1 MSDIVVGI
9 IAGSIVALIAF
20 IFGLFGQIWYGKYQ
34 EKRQKQK
41 EALKNHFSD
50 LEQFIIKPLIESLEN
65 THDRRG
71 YIIYVNRA
79 KHDINIHKTKW
90 PIRIDSDKFIEF
102 KAHFPNHANKIT
114 ALVNSAHKHNR
125 AQESFDAQ
133 LIRLLRE
140 RVAKNEPVYEDV
152 ASQVLR
158 YGLHA
163 IYMEGI
169 EKLEYVQ
176 DTLNFEKV
184 EIENNIWRVRSSMGH
199 FAELPTEEEACDVI
213 NEIPNIITKSTLLNN
228 MKDII
233 INTETLL
240 EKAKELISTSK
251 FIIEQ
256 YTKYGYLLKR
266 KKDCPTCKLIFEEHP
281 H

>member
-1 MSDIVVGI
+1 MSNIVVGI
-9 IAGSIVALIAF
+9 IAGSIVALISF

-50 LEQFIIKPLIESLEN
+50 LEEYTIKPLIESLED
-65 THDRRG
+65 THNRRG
-71 YIIYVNRA
+71 YILYVNRA
-79 KHDINIHKTKW
+79 KQDINVNKTDW
-90 PIRIDSDKFIEF
+90 PIRIDSDKFLEF
-102 KAHFPNHANKIT
+102 KSHFSNQANKIT
-114 ALVNSAHKHNR
+114 ALINSAHNHNR
-125 AQESFDAQ
+125 EQESFDAQ
-133 LIRLLRE
+133 LIRCLRE
-140 RVAKNEPVYEDV
+140 RVCKNELVYEGV

-169 EKLEYVQ
+169 EKLEDVKN
-176 DTLNFEKV
+176 TLNFETV

-199 FAELPTEEEACDVI
+199 FAEVPTEEEAL
-213 NEIPNIITKSTLLNN
+213 EIIEEVPKIITESTLLNK

-240 EKAKELISTSK
+240 EKVKELVSTSK

-266 KKDCPTCKLIFEEHP
+266 KNSCTTCKLIFEEHST
-281 H
+281 